1 MDWKWFVVGA
11 MAAVAVFFVV
21 KYCMLRRN
29 IKEFAA
35 QMEECLDQVIV
46 GDTVEP
52 EKMQDT
58 LFAKLQE
65 KLYRVEHIFALREK
79 KNQQEK
85 ETLQE
90 LISDIS
96 HQSRIPIANQNIYLD
111 MLREEVCSNDGK
123 QALTGMENQT
133 RRLQFLMESMIKLSR
148 METGVIQIK
157 KQRHDIMDT
166 VRLAVTGI
174 VTAAAQ
180 K

>member
-65 KLYRVEHIFALREK
+65 KLYRVESSIDFTESSFLEK
-79 KNQQEK
+79 G
-85 ETLQE
+85 
-90 LISDIS
+90 ISS
-96 HQSRIPIANQNIYLD
+96 
-111 MLREEVCSNDGK
+111 V
-123 QALTGMENQT
+123 
-133 RRLQFLMESMIKLSR
+133 
-148 METGVIQIK
+148 
-157 KQRHDIMDT
+157 
-166 VRLAVTGI
+166 
-174 VTAAAQ
+174 
-180 K
+180 